1 MKIQYNTG
9 SQDAEDDVLFFGVE
23 PENLHSRQKSLEVLT
38 VVLGSAF
45 AMPTLFHGCLC
56 KKRRKKEKIYVIT
69 CRNFSFN
76 IQTKYKERNN
86 KLPTNFSSSHK
97 NELPRFFVCNGD
109 LVCFRADAR
118 ALLLP

>member
-1 MKIQYNTG
+1 MQEK
-9 SQDAEDDVLFFGVE
+9 
-23 PENLHSRQKSLEVLT
+23 
-38 VVLGSAF
+38 
-45 AMPTLFHGCLC
+45 
-56 KKRRKKEKIYVIT
+56 KKERK
-69 CRNFSFN
+69 N
-76 IQTKYKERNN
+76 IRYYMPKFFVQHTTKYKEWNN